1 MNTSPVNRHDPVQ
14 SAEPRLRHWRWD
26 APAPSAQQALPEH
39 ARWMHRLAQLPPGRA
54 DQTARVRSEILA
66 GTYETMHKLDVA
78 VERLARDL
86 A

>member
-1 MNTSPVNRHDPVQ
+1 
-14 SAEPRLRHWRWD
+14 
-26 APAPSAQQALPEH
+26 
-39 ARWMHRLAQLPPGRA
+39 MHRLAQLPPGRA